1 MDALTQLFR
10 SFVFILE
17 PHNKYYPVK
26 YALQTY
32 KSFHK
37 PRVQGECPA
46 GWLNGGEEEEE
57 ESRAI

>member
-1 MDALTQLFR
+1 MDALTQLFK
-10 SFVFILE
+10 SFVFILVL
-17 PHNKYYPVK
+17 HNKYYPVK

-37 PRVQGECPA
+37 PRAQSECPA
-46 GWLNGGEEEEE
+46 GWLNGGGEE